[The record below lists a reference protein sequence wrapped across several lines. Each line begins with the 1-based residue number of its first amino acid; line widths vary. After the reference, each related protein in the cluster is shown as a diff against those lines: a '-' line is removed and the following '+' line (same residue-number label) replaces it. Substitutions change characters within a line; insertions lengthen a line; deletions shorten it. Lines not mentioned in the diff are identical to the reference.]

1 MTKRRLLLLFIAG
14 ACLLLTGCAVVA
26 LGVIDYGPGQPAD
39 EAESEWVVVTYTLE
53 PGSPA
58 EAMDVLLETE
68 QAADEALQRAGAG
81 LIDGNEIGE
90 DEYELYFVG
99 PDRERM
105 WQVLEPVL
113 AKAPLKWSRVELFR
127 VLGEDPDEVVLPR

>member
-1 MTKRRLLLLFIAG
+1 M
-14 ACLLLTGCAVVA
+14 VA